1 MKIQRSSQRR
11 EIWGKSYLAKFIR
24 PSLTTIFTLHFS
36 CISTYNTIITSD
48 EDEDGADADHGCI
61 FYIIRQWLGK
71 DLELT
76 RLVKTTVYPLLGK
89 YKNFREEYTPIVPS
103 PAFIYITE
111 GFGCFELC
119 L

>member
-11 EIWGKSYLAKFIR
+11 EIGGKSYLAKFVR

-76 RLVKTTVYPLLGK
+76 RLVKTTVHSLGK
-89 YKNFREEYTPIVPS
+89 FLES
-103 PAFIYITE
+103 
-111 GFGCFELC
+111 FEKTCPHTFHMLSATRKI
-119 L
+119 